1 MLLTGGAY
9 CFKMMKWVTEM
20 MKVGEIGK
28 DIKLI
33 AKFTEMM
40 NVTFIRCKL

>member
-1 MLLTGGAY
+1 
-9 CFKMMKWVTEM
+9 M

-33 AKFTEMM
+33 AKVTEMM
-40 NVTFIRCKL
+40 KVTFIRCKL